1 MKTKGLIALLLATA
15 AAVIAAVLVSI
26 GGSGAAV
33 EPQAGKVVLPDVGP
47 RLGDVARMT
56 LVHGESKTTLVRQGK
71 VWVVEE
77 KGGYPADGAKL
88 RQALLGLAELRYV
101 EAKTR
106 KPEFYP
112 RLEVED
118 PNQKDAKSTL
128 VTVSDDKGDLLGE
141 VIAGKRRIDELGGGT
156 DGIYVRK
163 PGDAQSWLARGTL
176 DLAGETTLWLDRKV
190 VDVPANKVKEAV
202 LTQPDGSKLDITRD
216 KPEDK
221 FALKG
226 APADTKLKSDTVLVE
241 PATALEDLE
250 LADVRPAGDMPF
262 PAEGLAHAEVT
273 TYDGLTIKAAL
284 LEKDGKTWARFE
296 ASGSG
301 EAQKQA
307 SELNAKLSRWVYAL
321 EPGKA
326 KALTTK
332 LADVVAP
339 PKAS

>member
-1 MKTKGLIALLLATA
+1 MKTKGLIALLLTTA
-15 AAVIAAVLVSI
+15 VAVVVAVLVSI
-26 GGSGAAV
+26 GGSGAATD
-33 EPQAGKVVLPDVGP
+33 PLAGKAVLPDVEP
-47 RLGDVARMT
+47 KLGDIARMT
-56 LVHGESKTTLVRQGK
+56 LVHGDNKTTLVRQGK
-71 VWVVEE
+71 SWGVEE
-77 KGGYPADGAKL
+77 KGGYPADATKL

-118 PNQKDAKSTL
+118 PNKKDAKSTL
-128 VTVSDDKGDLLGE
+128 VTVSDDKGNLIGE
-141 VIAGKRRIDELGGGT
+141 IIAGKRRIDELGGGT
-156 DGIYVRK
+156 DGVYVRK

-190 VDVPANKVKEAV
+190 VNIAANKVKEAV
-202 LTQPDGSKLDITRD
+202 LTQPDGAKLDIVRD
-216 KPEDK
+216 KPDGK

-241 PATALEDLE
+241 PATALEDLD
-250 LADVRPAGDMPF
+250 LADVRPAGDLPF
-262 PAEGLAHAEVT
+262 PAEGVAHAEVT

-284 LEKDGKTWARFE
+284 FEKDGKTWARFE
-296 ASGSG
+296 ASGTG
-301 EAQKQA
+301 DAQKQA
-307 SELNAKLSRWVYAL
+307 SALNAKLGRWVYQL